1 MQPVT
6 SFSRLKVA
14 LFKRI
19 TKVILAIAA
28 AVACSGRLNAE
39 SFVENIE
46 HTPLI
51 LSNHDVTQNAL
62 SDSVYELINQAESS
76 ILLMSFTFTDS
87 ALINIINQ
95 KASDGIDV
103 HLVIDRD
110 HMGELKSILHPSIKM
125 GTRRTGEGHM
135 HHKVIVVDRSYIW
148 LGSAN
153 FTPSGMAG
161 SKNLAIGYYSPEI
174 GEELHQEASHIESQ
188 GQRQGITPLFSYYGN
203 QLLELYILPHNQPE
217 RLSLV
222 ETSMNEI
229 AKQKLIN
236 LFDNAQHHIN
246 ISIEQL
252 TFKDASRALIRAHQ
266 RGVIV
271 EVFTAHLNDDAV
283 KLLINEGMN
292 VKLGH
297 KIHHKFALVDNKVL
311 LNGSPNWSMNAF
323 SRSDES
329 FIVLN
334 NISPEQLAVMNSVWQ
349 SISGK
354 PLDLI
359 EFETIF
365 EHSTGTDDAP
375 PTELD
380 DTLTEEI
387 AAKQALVNRTI
398 SNLNDAI
405 QNKEIL
411 GQEDK
416 RLVEIA
422 KRLSSKLTQF
432 IPYLTSAPVPG
443 CCLYSGEDY
452 LMNVVAIAEK
462 QERVEDAIKQI
473 TITTGVNKKVSE
485 YFQKTLAK
493 LQNGINV
500 PLPDFF
506 HATRTGLESIIE
518 TKTIRQSI
526 SGFAGPGTYVSCNN
540 EGHSGYGP
548 YAFAIDESIL
558 VNTQAKFFT
567 GRQPNGDVYFSLW
580 AAVLKD
586 IHLSEDSIA
595 YIDTASFD
603 VERVK
608 ALLEAQNL
616 NIEVFDR
623 SVSDSIRW
631 IFDLSTK
638 RRETPSFGW
647 SKLKSDD
654 YLPKNM
660 YPRSEQGTFRRFM
673 PGI

>member
-1 MQPVT
+1 MSAVT
-6 SFSRLKVA
+6 SFNRLKIG
-14 LFKRI
+14 LFNGI
-19 TKVILAIAA
+19 TKTLLIIA
-28 AVACSGRLNAE
+28 AVASIDRVNAE
-39 SFVENIE
+39 SSVENIE

-62 SDSVYELINQAESS
+62 SESVYELLNKAQSS
-76 ILLMSFTFTDS
+76 ILLMSFTFTDTT
-87 ALINIINQ
+87 LIKIINQ
-95 KASDGIDV
+95 KANEGIDV

-110 HMGELKSILHPSIKM
+110 HLAGLKLILHPSITM
-125 GTRRTGEGHM
+125 GTRQTGEGHV
-135 HHKVIVVDRSYIW
+135 HHKIIVVDRAYIW

-153 FTPSGMAG
+153 FTSNSLAG

-174 GEELHQEASHIESQ
+174 GEQLHQEATHIQSQ
-188 GQRQGITPLFSYYGN
+188 GQRKGITPLFCYYGN

-217 RLSLV
+217 RPNLV

-229 AKQKLIN
+229 AKQKLIS

-246 ISIEQL
+246 VSIEQF

-271 EVFTAHLNDDAV
+271 EVFTPHLNDDAI
-283 KLLINEGMN
+283 KLLIKDGVN

-297 KIHHKFALVDNKVL
+297 NIHHKFALIDNKIL

-329 FIVLN
+329 FIILN
-334 NISPEQLAVMNSVWQ
+334 DISVEQLSVMNSVWQ

-359 EFETIF
+359 EFETIS
-365 EHSTGTDDAP
+365 EPYSVDKAP
-375 PTELD
+375 STELD
-380 DTLTEEI
+380 DTFNNELAE
-387 AAKQALVNRTI
+387 KQALVNGTI

-405 QNKEIL
+405 QNQVII
-411 GQEDK
+411 GQEEK

-422 KRLSSKLTQF
+422 RKLSSKLAQF
-432 IPYLTSAPVPG
+432 IPYLKSAPVPG
-443 CCLYSGEDY
+443 CCFYSGDDY
-452 LMNVVAIAEK
+452 LVKVVTIAEK

-473 TITTGVNKKVSE
+473 KITTGVDKKVSD
-485 YFQKTLAK
+485 YFHKTLAK
-493 LQNGINV
+493 LQQGIDV

-506 HATRTGLESIIE
+506 HATRAGLESIIQ
-518 TKTIRQSI
+518 TRTIRQST
-526 SGFAGPGTYVSCNN
+526 SGAAGPGTYMSCNN
-540 EGHSGYGP
+540 EGHIGYGP

-586 IHLSEDSIA
+586 IPILEETIA
-595 YIDTASFD
+595 YIDTASND
-603 VERVK
+603 VECVTALVK
-608 ALLEAQNL
+608 AQNL
-616 NIEVFDR
+616 NIEVIDR
-623 SVSDSIRW
+623 SISDSIRR

-638 RRETPSFGW
+638 RRETPSFSW
-647 SKLKSDD
+647 SKLRSDD

-660 YPRSEQGTFRRFM
+660 YPRSELGTFRRFM